1 MLFLY
6 SDDGSHFKHNKIP
19 HKMTYGLVSVQGQA
33 PYTGKNNKE
42 RQTWDCY
49 RVGGWVATVATVWVA
64 TAAYR
69 GGHLIQVTNT
79 AFV

>member
-1 MLFLY
+1 MAQFP
-6 SDDGSHFKHNKIP
+6 FKGRPLN
-19 HKMTYGLVSVQGQA
+19 
-33 PYTGKNNKE
+33 TGKNNKE

-49 RVGGWVATVATVWVA
+49 RVGGWLATVATVWVA